1 LRKRKRRI
9 SSRDLQYLMAFAAV
23 ATLVTSAV
31 AYGVLNPPPSEQ
43 FFAMWVLGSEGLAE
57 HYYPNDDPN
66 LRIGEEV
73 NWTLGVYN
81 HMGSLQYVVVR
92 VKLLNSTIASPDEL
106 SGTPSPA
113 SPLIEFTRVLVDNE
127 TWSLPFKWSIDSL
140 DARGRS
146 LILTRLAINE
156 EHFRGELVN
165 AASGFNYRFIF
176 ELWFYDQTSNDLSFS
191 RATSNITYSVWTQ
204 IWFNATATRSG

>member
-1 LRKRKRRI
+1 V
-9 SSRDLQYLMAFAAV
+9 AFAAV
-23 ATLVTSAV
+23 ATVVTSAV
-31 AYGVLNPPPSEQ
+31 AYGTLNPPPSEQ
-43 FFAMWVLGSEGLAE
+43 FFALWILGSEGLAE

-92 VKLLNSTIASPDEL
+92 VKLLNSTVASPDEL
-106 SGTPSPA
+106 SGRPSPA
-113 SPLIEFTRVLVDNE
+113 SPLFEFTRVMVDNE
-127 TWSLPFKWSIDSL
+127 TWSLPFRWSIDNL

-146 LILTRLAINE
+146 LLLTGLAINQV
-156 EHFRGELVN
+156 HFRGELVT
-165 AASGFNYRFIF
+165 AVSGFNYRFIF

-191 RATSNITYSVWTQ
+191 WTTSNVKHSVWTQ
-204 IWFNATATRSG
+204 IWFNATATHSA